1 MTYSYE
7 LQTLYDGMDI
17 VILIRMRRLKWIGH
31 INPKDNNRTVEHMFS
46 KQPEGVRRRGRQS
59 SKWWSV
65 FGQILRR
72 EELRIGEK
80 YVGIGKN
87 GRRPSKRRRSTW
99 DFRSTKNNKQYGSIV
114 NM

>member
-1 MTYSYE
+1 
-7 LQTLYDGMDI
+7 
-17 VILIRMRRLKWIGH
+17 
-31 INPKDNNRTVEHMFS
+31 MFS
-46 KQPEGVRRRGRQS
+46 HQPEGFRRRGRQS
-59 SKWWSV
+59 SRWWSV

-87 GRRPSKRRRSTW
+87 GRRASKRRRSTW
-99 DFRSTKNNKQYGSIV
+99 DFRSTKNNNQCGSMV